1 MSTLEQK
8 VEEIEQKHRDY
19 ERNEDLDDAVDTAD
33 QQLTQYNNIIKQIDD
48 EMEKLRHHNEV
59 LTELFEHGEV
69 SGVDT
74 VREELLQITQEDS
87 NEIINSLDRKSLNSQ
102 QETARS
108 IEKTVDEASKKSR
121 DELKQISKKWQERTS
136 TAESIS
142 QITGDDG
149 VNTSLIKSIES
160 FVQYKS
166 TRTSTSVGELDNEWK
181 GLTARWRKTQVDWE
195 SFQRQ
200 HHLSDETMTVL
211 QDLADDEPVSLDS
224 TRPEIVSELFE
235 VAALRQNLKL
245 SI

>member
-19 ERNEDLDDAVDTAD
+19 KRNEDLDDAVDTAD
-33 QQLTQYNNIIKQIDD
+33 QQLTQYNDILKQIDGQV
-48 EMEKLRHHNEV
+48 KRLRHHTDV

-74 VREELLQITQEDS
+74 VRKELLQITQEDS
-87 NEIINSLDRKSLNSQ
+87 NEIINSLDRNSLNSQ
-102 QETARS
+102 HRTARS
-108 IEKTVDEASKKSR
+108 IKKTVDDAIDKSR
-121 DELKQISKKWQERTS
+121 DELKQISNKWQERTS

-149 VNTSLIKSIES
+149 VNTSLIKSIEK

-181 GLTARWRKTQVDWE
+181 GLIARWKKTQVDWE

-200 HHLSDETMTVL
+200 HNLSDETIIIL
-211 QDLADDEPVSLDS
+211 QNLADDEPVSLDS

-235 VAALRQNLKL
+235 VTALRENLKL